1 MKSLIKAKGKINMD
15 YKEKK
20 QEHDKRHKDFV
31 NALLF
36 PGFLAGITNGGYME
50 SVQTED
56 KEDFIEN
63 DDEDQTESK

>member
-1 MKSLIKAKGKINMD
+1 MD

-36 PGFLAGITNGGYME
+36 PGFLAGISGYME
-50 SVQTED
+50 SVYDE
-56 KEDFIEN
+56 EEN
-63 DDEDQTESK
+63 EEELPSLSGDREPEEPID